1 MELTHIILITLV
13 ILFILFLIYGYLAN
27 FRFVITKYDIE
38 SKELYDI
45 SNNKPFVIL
54 SDLHNCMFGKNNK
67 KLINAIDA
75 ISPEFIL
82 IAGDMV
88 NNASEDNNQI
98 ARELMDELQSKYN
111 IIYGDGNHEQGFFS
125 DEFGEFDEK
134 KFTSFYSYLQ
144 SETICDKVLKGN
156 IFEHVAN
163 SYYQVGKVRFYGI
176 RTSREFYG
184 RFKQP
189 VMLDEYISELLGD
202 NNKEYYNVLIAHN
215 PMYFDYYERWGAD
228 LVISGHIHGGIMRL
242 PYLGGV
248 ISPQIRLF
256 PKYSGGLYTINGAK
270 MILSRG
276 LGTHTIRFRFFNPPE
291 LVVVNPIN
299 RER

>member
-1 MELTHIILITLV
+1 MDLVHIIIITLV

-27 FRFVITKYDIE
+27 YRFVITKYDIV
-38 SKELYDI
+38 SKELYNI
-45 SNNKPFVIL
+45 SNNKPIIIL
-54 SDLHNCMFGKNNK
+54 SDLHNCRFGKNNER
-67 KLINAIDA
+67 LINAIDA
-75 ISPEFIL
+75 ISPEYII

-88 NNASEDNNQI
+88 NNASEDNNRI
-98 ARELMDELQSKYN
+98 ARELMDNLHSKYN
-111 IIYGDGNHEQGFFS
+111 VIYGDGNHEQGFFS

-134 KFTSFYSYLQ
+134 KFSSFYSCLH
-144 SETICDKVLKGN
+144 SETICDKVHKGN
-156 IFEHVAN
+156 IFSHVAN
-163 SYYQVGKVRFYGI
+163 SYIQVGKVRFYGI
-176 RTSREFYG
+176 RIAREFYG

-189 VMLDEYISELLGD
+189 NMSDEYIDELLGD

-256 PKYSGGLYTINGAK
+256 PKYSGGLYTINKAR

-291 LVVVNPIN
+291 LVVVNPIC